1 MVKKKS
7 TSMRPKRRRPR
18 HIPTRRNEMELI
30 DQRRAAKTDRQ
41 RAIRSLALAKFYKDR
56 HRRRDA
62 ITQYRNA
69 LRDGLPTRM
78 QIKIRF
84 EFINMLLRDANAYSA
99 NKQFQELLKE
109 VADRVRLLARAETFQ
124 PRIDRLYKRVPF

>member
-1 MVKKKS
+1 
-7 TSMRPKRRRPR
+7 
-18 HIPTRRNEMELI
+18 
-30 DQRRAAKTDRQ
+30 
-41 RAIRSLALAKFYKDR
+41 
-56 HRRRDA
+56 
-62 ITQYRNA
+62 
-69 LRDGLPTRM
+69 M